1 MSRPGIQRVSYAGFP
16 VFGINI
22 FPKPIGWRRCY
33 IKRKVKEL
41 KMLNYLSI
49 GVFIDGGYYAKINRA
64 LKAQERSIIRVRA
77 LFDFISSTIA
87 YAEDIH
93 VSDCQITEAHYFR
106 GRFRVEEAY
115 DKHLLYNERKF
126 EDTLIENDVIF
137 HYKHLR
143 EIDRDGQ
150 TEVVEKGV
158 DVWFALEA
166 YELATFRKFDYVVLI
181 TGDADHEMLVRKLK
195 ALKIKTVLLTWNL
208 TDVDATSPLLRDEAG
223 QHWELSAITE
233 ENPQLKRMLL
243 YKLREPAVSPLGD
256 EF

>member
-106 GRFRVEEAY
+106 GRFRVKEAY
-115 DKHLLYNERKF
+115 DKHLLYKERKF

>member
-1 MSRPGIQRVSYAGFP
+1 
-16 VFGINI
+16 
-22 FPKPIGWRRCY
+22 
-33 IKRKVKEL
+33 
-41 KMLNYLSI
+41 MLGYLSI

-64 LKAQERSIIRVRA
+64 LKAQERSIIRVRS
-77 LFDFISSTIA
+77 LFDFISGRLA
-87 YAEDIH
+87 RQEG
-93 VSDCQITEAHYFR
+93 VNLSDCQITEAHYFR
-106 GRFRVEEAY
+106 GRFRVKEAY

-208 TDVDATSPLLRDEAG
+208 TDVDATSPLLREEAG
-223 QHWELSAITE
+223 HHWELSNILETDP
-233 ENPQLKRMLL
+233 NLRRSLL
-243 YKLREPAVSPLGD
+243 YRLKEPATQFGD

>member
-1 MSRPGIQRVSYAGFP
+1 
-16 VFGINI
+16 
-22 FPKPIGWRRCY
+22 
-33 IKRKVKEL
+33 
-41 KMLNYLSI
+41 MLGYLSI
-49 GVFIDGGYYAKINRA
+49 GVFIDGGYYAKVNRA
-64 LKAQERSIIRVRA
+64 LKAIESSIIRVRS
-77 LFDFISSTIA
+77 LFDFICNRLAATEGVDPA
-87 YAEDIH
+87 N
-93 VSDCQITEAHYFR
+93 CQITEAHYFR
-106 GRFRVEEAY
+106 GRFRVKEAY

-143 EIDRDGQ
+143 EMEKDGVMQ
-150 TEVVEKGV
+150 VIEKGV

-208 TDVDATSPLLRDEAG
+208 ANVDATSPLLREEAG
-223 QHWELSAITE
+223 HHWELSNMLQE
-233 ENPQLKRMLL
+233 DPSLKRHLL
-243 YKLREPAVSPLGD
+243 YKLRDSALNPLGD

>member
-1 MSRPGIQRVSYAGFP
+1 MEGQDASWFEKHNDMQG
-16 VFGINI
+16 
-22 FPKPIGWRRCY
+22 
-33 IKRKVKEL
+33 
-41 KMLNYLSI
+41 YLSV
-49 GVFIDGGYYAKINRA
+49 GLFIDGGYYAKINRA
-64 LKAQERSIIRVRA
+64 LKASDNSIIKVSS
-77 LFDFISSTIA
+77 LFDFITRRIA
-87 YAEDIH
+87 GEED
-93 VSDCQITEAHYFR
+93 VEAANCQITEAHYFR
-106 GRFRVEEAY
+106 GRFRVREAY

-143 EIDRDGQ
+143 EVEKDGVVQ
-150 TEVVEKGV
+150 VVEKGI

-208 TDVDATSPLLRDEAG
+208 ASVDATSPLLREEAG
-223 QHWELSAITE
+223 HHWELSDLVQDS
-233 ENPQLKRMLL
+233 PHLKKQLL
-243 YKLREPAVSPLGD
+243 YKLRDPSLIPLGD

>member
-1 MSRPGIQRVSYAGFP
+1 MTSF
-16 VFGINI
+16 
-22 FPKPIGWRRCY
+22 
-33 IKRKVKEL
+33 
-41 KMLNYLSI
+41 LSI

-64 LKAQERSIIRVRA
+64 LKATESSIIRVRS
-77 LFDFISSTIA
+77 LFDFISARIGA
-87 YAEDIH
+87 AEGVNI
-93 VSDCQITEAHYFR
+93 SDCQITEAHYFR
-106 GRFRVEEAY
+106 GRFRVKDAY

-143 EIDRDGQ
+143 EIERDGAVQ
-150 TEVVEKGV
+150 VIEKGV

-208 TDVDATSPLLRDEAG
+208 ANVDATSPLLKEEAG
-223 QHWELSAITE
+223 YHWEISSLIQRD
-233 ENPQLKRMLL
+233 PQLKRSLL
-243 YKLREPAVSPLGD
+243 YRLREPAVEPLGD
-256 EF
+256 IF

>member
-1 MSRPGIQRVSYAGFP
+1 
-16 VFGINI
+16 
-22 FPKPIGWRRCY
+22 
-33 IKRKVKEL
+33 
-41 KMLNYLSI
+41 MLGYLSI

-64 LKAQERSIIRVRA
+64 LKAQEKSIIRVRS
-77 LFDFISSTIA
+77 LFDFIAEKLSRQ
-87 YAEDIH
+87 EDIN

-106 GRFRVEEAY
+106 GRFRVKEAY

-143 EIDRDGQ
+143 EVERDGQ
-150 TEVVEKGV
+150 TEVIEKGV

-166 YELATFRKFDYVVLI
+166 YELAVFRKFDYVVLI

-208 TDVDATSPLLRDEAG
+208 TDVDSTSPLLREEAG
-223 QHWELSAITE
+223 HHWELSRLV
-233 ENPQLKRMLL
+233 NDDPSLKRNLL
-243 YKLREPAVSPLGD
+243 YRLKDTRDSFGD

>member
-1 MSRPGIQRVSYAGFP
+1 MRSFI
-16 VFGINI
+16 
-22 FPKPIGWRRCY
+22 
-33 IKRKVKEL
+33 
-41 KMLNYLSI
+41 SI

-64 LKAQERSIIRVRA
+64 LKAQERSIIRVRS
-77 LFDFISSTIA
+77 LFDYISSRLSFH
-87 YAEDIH
+87 EDIDP
-93 VSDCQITEAHYFR
+93 SDCQITEAHYFR
-106 GRFRVEEAY
+106 GRFRVKEAY

-143 EIDRDGQ
+143 EVEKDGQ
-150 TEVVEKGV
+150 VQVVEKGV

-166 YELATFRKFDYVVLI
+166 YELATFRHFDYVVLI

-208 TDVDATSPLLRDEAG
+208 TDVDATSPLLKEEAG
-223 QHWELSAITE
+223 HHWELSQILE
-233 ENPQLKRMLL
+233 EHPQLKRQLL
-243 YKLREPAVSPLGD
+243 YKLREPAVTPLGD

>member
-1 MSRPGIQRVSYAGFP
+1 MK
-16 VFGINI
+16 NT
-22 FPKPIGWRRCY
+22 
-33 IKRKVKEL
+33 
-41 KMLNYLSI
+41 MLQYLSV
-49 GVFIDGGYYAKINRA
+49 GVFIDGGYYAKVNRA
-64 LKAQERSIIRVRA
+64 LKLHERSIIKVKA
-77 LFDFISSTIA
+77 LFDYICTRLSIEEGV
-87 YAEDIH
+87 Y

-106 GRFRVEEAY
+106 GRFRVKEAY

-143 EIDRDGQ
+143 EVDRDGQ

-208 TDVDATSPLLRDEAG
+208 TDVDATSPLLREEAG
-223 QHWELSAITE
+223 HHWELSDIVD
-233 ENPQLKRMLL
+233 ENPHLKRSLL
-243 YKLREPAVSPLGD
+243 YKLREPAVTPLGD